1 MKLVVDMN
9 LTPRWIEFLRSADF
23 ESAHWSDIGDPRATD
38 RSITDWARINGYVIL
53 TNDMD
58 FPQIL
63 AYTQANAPSVVLLRG
78 APLTPEARGV
88 ALLLALRHFDAELAT
103 GAIVTIDWT
112 SKLRVRMLPLS

>member
-1 MKLVVDMN
+1 MRLVVDMN
-9 LTPRWIEFLRSADF
+9 LTPRWIEFLRSAGF
-23 ESAHWSDIGDPRATD
+23 ESAHWSDVGDPRATD
-38 RSITDWARINGYVIL
+38 RSITDWARTNGYVIL

-63 AYTQANAPSVVLLRG
+63 AYTQANAASVVLLRG
-78 APLTPEARGV
+78 APLTPEARGSG
-88 ALLLALRHFDAELAT
+88 LLLALRHFDGELAT

>member
-1 MKLVVDMN
+1 MN
-9 LTPRWIEFLRSADF
+9 LTPRWIEFLRSAEF
-23 ESAHWSDIGDPRATD
+23 ESVHWSDVGDPRATD
-38 RSITDWARINGYVIL
+38 RLITDWARINGYVIL

-58 FPQIL
+58 FPQLL

-78 APLTPEARGV
+78 APLRPEARG
-88 ALLLALRHFDAELAT
+88 AGLLLALRHFDAELAT